1 MFKQRNINPFLKYAW
16 ELLDEPAIS
25 SKLKRRQ
32 RADAQKYQ
40 LSDVLAYKRELKA
53 LIEICQQDGK
63 LAVYHWG
70 RDCDSYESDGATTIP
85 ATVMAYER
93 WEARI
98 HDNAEGPTRTE
109 IMSFDEYRSFTST
122 GRDHRAEQYNY

>member
-1 MFKQRNINPFLKYAW
+1 MFKQKQVQTHLKLIW
-16 ELLDEPAIS
+16 ELQQIDCNPKRTAI
-25 SKLKRRQ
+25 LRREAREHQ
-32 RADAQKYQ
+32 PIDP
-40 LSDVLAYKRELKA
+40 LACKRELHH
-53 LIEICQQDGK
+53 LIGNHQENGK

-70 RDCDSYESDGATTIP
+70 RDCDQYESDGATTIP
-85 ATVMAYER
+85 ATVIAYEA

>member
-40 LSDVLAYKRELKA
+40 LIDVLAYKRELKA

-70 RDCDSYESDGATTIP
+70 RDCDQYESYGATTIP
-85 ATVMAYER
+85 ATVMAYEL
-93 WEARI
+93 WESRI

>member
-1 MFKQRNINPFLKYAW
+1 MFKQKQVQPHLKLIW
-16 ELLDEPAIS
+16 ELQQIACNPKRTAILRREAREHQHLDP
-25 SKLKRRQ
+25 
-32 RADAQKYQ
+32 
-40 LSDVLAYKRELKA
+40 LAYKRELKA
-53 LIEICQQDGK
+53 LIEICQQNGQ

-70 RDCDSYESDGATTIP
+70 RDCDQYESDGATTIP

-122 GRDHRAEQYNY
+122 QRDHRAEQYNY